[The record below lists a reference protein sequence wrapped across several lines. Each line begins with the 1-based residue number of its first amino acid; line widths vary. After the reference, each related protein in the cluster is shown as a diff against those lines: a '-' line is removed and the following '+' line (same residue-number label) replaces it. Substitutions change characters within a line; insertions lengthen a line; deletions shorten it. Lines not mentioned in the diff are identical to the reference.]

1 MSDIIYI
8 KVLLPVNLDWMPT
21 YSLPLGLKV
30 RKGDRVKVRFARK
43 DYIGVVYGFDE
54 SPRQCKGNIIPI
66 EGVSDIPAVTPRELE
81 LWEFVSRYYL
91 CPLGEVCKAASPACV
106 LDETPA
112 PTAKTLLG
120 TSTPEIPGQRMSD
133 VQKSAVREI
142 LGAFDRR
149 QNVLLCAG
157 KSREK
162 IFLELSRRTIESGK
176 DVLLLRPG
184 IGKND
189 MWIPAVYYCPAV
201 PSAQRRN
208 AVFKI
213 RNCGPVMVVGEASA
227 VLLPFR
233 NLGLVIV
240 DDEFSTGYKQTF
252 HPPFFNARDVACVLA
267 RIWNSNLLLCAGTPS
282 LESEYNCAA
291 GKLRK
296 VSLVERQ
303 GNDTSMNCCEIID
316 VSKERTKNGMIGNFS
331 RIALSR
337 MGETL
342 DKRGR
347 ILLLQPWK
355 DTSDIEIEAR
365 KHFPS
370 ARTGINS
377 LPLWEADSKELEKYS
392 LVVFCNVD
400 FLLSRQ
406 DFRADEY
413 AFRQLERLKLCC
425 RNLLVQTGESSHYIF
440 DGAKALGIMLSQ
452 RKDFSLPPFSRE
464 VKIKTKDECK
474 SHFLPKDSTLESRK
488 MELLRNAPSGAVIDV
503 DPVGLKF

>member
-1 MSDIIYI
+1 MRDTIYI

-21 YSLPLGLKV
+21 YSLPLGVEV

-43 DYIGVVYGFDE
+43 EYIGVVYGFDNSSRHSE
-54 SPRQCKGNIIPI
+54 GNIIPI
-66 EGVSDIPAVTPRELE
+66 DSVADIPAVTPGELE

-106 LDETPA
+106 LEKTPGS
-112 PTAKTLLG
+112 TAKMLLE
-120 TSTPEIPGQRMSD
+120 SSAPVLPVQRMSD
-133 VQKSAVREI
+133 AQKSAVRQI
-142 LGAFDRR
+142 LESFDCG

-162 IFLELSRRTIESGK
+162 IFSELSRRAIESGK
-176 DVLLLRPG
+176 DVLILRPG
-184 IGKND
+184 IEKSE
-189 MWIPAVYYCPAV
+189 MKIPAVYFCHGISPA
-201 PSAQRRN
+201 QKRN
-208 AVFKI
+208 AVFRI
-213 RNCGPVMVVGEASA
+213 RNCGPVLVVGEASA

-252 HPPFFNARDVACVLA
+252 HPPFFNARDVAFVLA

-282 LESEYNCAA
+282 LESLYNCTA

-296 VSLVERQ
+296 VLLAEVKD
-303 GNDTSMNCCEIID
+303 NDLLPNSCEIID
-316 VSKERTKNGMIGNFS
+316 ISKERAKNGMIGNFS

-342 DKRGR
+342 EKRGR

-370 ARTGINS
+370 AKTGINS
-377 LPLWEADSKELEKYS
+377 LPLWKADAKELEKYS
-392 LVVFCNVD
+392 LVIFCNVD
-400 FLLSRQ
+400 YILSRQ

-413 AFRQLERLKLCC
+413 AFRQLERLKLSC
-425 RNLLVQTGESSHYIF
+425 RNLLVQTGESSHYVF
-440 DGAKALGIMLSQ
+440 EGEKALETMMSQ

-464 VKIKTKDECK
+464 VKIQTKSECR
-474 SHFLPKDSTLESRK
+474 SCFLPKDGSLESRK
-488 MELLRNAPSGAVIDV
+488 MELLGNAPRGAVIDV
-503 DPVGLKF
+503 DPVGLGF